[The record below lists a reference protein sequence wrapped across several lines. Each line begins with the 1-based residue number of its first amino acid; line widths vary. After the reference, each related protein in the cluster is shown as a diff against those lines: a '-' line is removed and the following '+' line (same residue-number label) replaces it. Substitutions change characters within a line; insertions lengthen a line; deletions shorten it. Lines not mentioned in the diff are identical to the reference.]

1 MSRPKGSGLAM
12 AFKNLKDDESR
23 PRGKM
28 TAYAFFVQVKMTAY
42 AFFVQVKMTAYAFF
56 VQVKMTTYAFFVQVK
71 SVLKCKHGSICLAEV
86 RTLIMRIQIK

>member
-42 AFFVQVKMTAYAFF
+42 AFFVQVK
-56 VQVKMTTYAFFVQVK
+56 

>member
-23 PRGKM
+23 PRG
-28 TAYAFFVQVKMTAY
+28 KMTAY